1 MKFRVYKIFWESC
14 IISIYGNYCAVCQI
28 DVPCKE
34 YLCGWF
40 FWENSEF
47 IELKYIKST
56 VDWCPVLYK
65 SGKNWARHKACKT
78 AILIKI
84 CPNVLK
90 IMSTLHWAT
99 GTVRLLVES
108 FYSPSGVQ
116 PESNQSPP
124 GVQPESTRSPTE
136 VHQESNRSPSG
147 VHLESNR
154 SPSGVHTESIKSPW
168 RLHQKSNQSPPGV
181 YKESNWSPRKI
192 HQESIRSP
200 PGVHL
205 EFT

>member
-47 IELKYIKST
+47 IKLKYIKST
-56 VDWCPVLYK
+56 VDWCPVLCK
-65 SGKNWARHKACKT
+65 SIKNWACHKACKT

-90 IMSTLHWAT
+90 IMKTTVLRALWWAQFLTDLYKTRHQST
-99 GTVRLLVES
+99 VFFMYFNS
-108 FYSPSGVQ
+108 
-116 PESNQSPP
+116 
-124 GVQPESTRSPTE
+124 
-136 VHQESNRSPSG
+136 
-147 VHLESNR
+147 
-154 SPSGVHTESIKSPW
+154 
-168 RLHQKSNQSPPGV
+168 V
-181 YKESNWSPRKI
+181 Y
-192 HQESIRSP
+192 
-200 PGVHL
+200 L
-205 EFT
+205 EFSQKNHPQRYFLQGISIWHTAQ